1 MNCIFCKIVNGDI
14 PSYTLYEDDIVRVFL
29 DVNPQVNGHILIIP
43 KKHYIDILDIEEDVL
58 KYIYKEIA
66 PKMYDLLKSK
76 LHATGLSISQN
87 NGSLQ
92 DVKHYHVHLI
102 PKYEHTEKILDV
114 KEVFDKLNK

>member
-87 NGSLQ
+87 NGTAQ
-92 DVKHYHVHLI
+92 EVKHYHVHLI
-102 PKYEHTEKILDV
+102 PRYKHDTQLLDV